1 MSWCQHVN
9 MPPSNH
15 EDLQLLERLQ
25 PPLVWEVRLNTERFP
40 NMVWP
45 QLPSQRFTEPCN
57 ACCIDLQ
64 LFKIV
69 VINWGM
75 HRVHKPWRTNLEL
88 KGIIAELWYRV
99 KIMSLS
105 NIGPSPK
112 VFLCWWRQQNI
123 VSSYSETNNCVRT
136 RCIKNFKG
144 WIAGF
149 IPLCGLL
156 EQKPSWQLCKTRQQ

>member
-1 MSWCQHVN
+1 MMSTCQHA
-9 MPPSNH
+9 S
-15 EDLQLLERLQ
+15 LQ
-25 PPLVWEVRLNTERFP
+25 PRRFAAARTTP
-40 NMVWP
+40 ATFGLGSQTQHRKVSQHGLA

-123 VSSYSETNNCVRT
+123 VSSYSETNNCVRA